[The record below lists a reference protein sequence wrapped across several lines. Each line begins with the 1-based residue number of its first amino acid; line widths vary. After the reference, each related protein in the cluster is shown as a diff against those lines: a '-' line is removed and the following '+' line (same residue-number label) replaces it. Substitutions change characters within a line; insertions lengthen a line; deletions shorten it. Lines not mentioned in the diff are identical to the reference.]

1 MLRLF
6 ARASGPGEPTRPLTT
21 AARAAIIEPCAPPPR
36 GRPAMPPDPGSIT
49 RLIERLRGGAPEAAR
64 ALWERFAER
73 LLAVARRRLGGA
85 PRRVAD
91 EEDVAVVAFERFLRG
106 AREGRFPRLADRD
119 DLWAI
124 LFTLT
129 ARQAAQQAR
138 DLGRDKR
145 GGGEVRGDSALGD
158 PAGAE
163 PGPDDAAAVRDQLD
177 RLLGGLKDDELRRIA
192 LGRLE
197 GRSNAEIALLIG
209 RSVVTVERRLN
220 LVRETWRQLG
230 LGETTD

>member
-1 MLRLF
+1 M
-6 ARASGPGEPTRPLTT
+6 S
-21 AARAAIIEPCAPPPR
+21 
-36 GRPAMPPDPGSIT
+36 PDPGSIT
-49 RLIERLRGGAPEAAR
+49 RLIKRLRDGAPETAR

-73 LLAVARRRLGGA
+73 LLAVARRHLGGA

-106 AREGRFPRLADRD
+106 AREGRFPRLNDRG

-138 DLGRDKR
+138 ELGRDRR
-145 GGGEVRGDSALGD
+145 GGGAVRGDSAL
-158 PAGAE
+158 AGADPIDDE
-163 PGPDDAAAVRDQLD
+163 PGPDEAAAVRDQLS
-177 RLLGGLKDDELRRIA
+177 RLLAGLKDDELRQIA
-192 LGRLE
+192 LARLE
-197 GRSNAEIALLIG
+197 GRTNAEIAALID

-220 LVRETWRQLG
+220 LIRETWRQLG